1 MKRIWLLLIATILLS
16 GCVALSPGA
25 TQTPT
30 LSPIP
35 TGETPSPLP
44 EPTDPTQL
52 ITVQAGETFDL
63 VLTSNPSTGYRWQ
76 LVEELDANIVELV
89 DQAYIAQDS
98 TAIGSGGVD
107 VWTMRALNSGDATI
121 MLGYY
126 PPDNDNEPAETIIFS
141 IEVE

>member
-1 MKRIWLLLIATILLS
+1 MNRICFLLIAITLLS
-16 GCVALSPGA
+16 GCAALSSEA

-52 ITVQAGETFDL
+52 ITVQTGETFDL

-76 LVEELDANIVELV
+76 LVEELDPDIVELV
-89 DQAYIAQDS
+89 DQIYIAQDS

-107 VWTMRALNSGDATI
+107 VWTMRALNSGDVTI

-126 PPDNDNEPAETIIFS
+126 PPDNDNEPAETVIFS

>member
-1 MKRIWLLLIATILLS
+1 MKRICFLLIVTILLR
-16 GCVALSPGA
+16 GCAALSAEA

-35 TGETPSPLP
+35 TGETSSPLP

-52 ITVQAGETFDL
+52 IIVQAGETFDL

-76 LVEELDANIVELV
+76 LVEELDPDVIELV
-89 DQAYIAQDS
+89 DQIYIAQDS

-107 VWTMRALNSGDATI
+107 VWTMRAVNSGDATI

-126 PPDNDNEPAETIIFS
+126 PPDNDNEPAETVIFS

>member
-1 MKRIWLLLIATILLS
+1 MNRICFLLLATTLLA
-16 GCVALSPGA
+16 GCATFSSSA

-35 TGETPSPLP
+35 TGETPNPQP

-52 ITVQAGETFDL
+52 ITVQAGQTFDL

-76 LVEELDANIVELV
+76 LVEELDPGLLELM
-89 DQAYIAQDS
+89 DQNYIPQEPS
-98 TAIGSGGVD
+98 AIGSGGVD
-107 VWTMRALNSGDATI
+107 VWTMRAVNSGDATI